1 MALIQKKQELQVR
14 LPSRGEPR
22 GFAVA
27 SRVICVMQDLLK
39 TKGELE
45 AALDER
51 AWEDE
56 EDGPHEAWA
65 EDAPAASD
73 GWLERKEAEAS
84 EMLAVLEHRRQAQ
97 QAVEEQE
104 RKIAELTALQEEL
117 RARLAEM
124 EMGEEVTAD
133 LPSAPPPTPL

>member
-45 AALDER
+45 AALYER
-51 AWEDE
+51 DRE
-56 EDGPHEAWA
+56 EEEQDGPQEAWA

-117 RARLAEM
+117 RARSEAELKV
-124 EMGEEVTAD
+124 E
-133 LPSAPPPTPL
+133 LR